1 MCLFDTT
8 QCSTSHVV
16 IIIILSNITL
26 QHHCIHCPLPA
37 FYNYFLSKMDA
48 QNQEVMKQHILEVMS
63 SRGLANS
70 TDPPFGTNQSSVLV
84 CPNVLSFS
92 TEYFLEKECTAEPL
106 VSAKKYPV

>member
-1 MCLFDTT
+1 MRLFNTT

-37 FYNYFLSKMDA
+37 FYDDFLSKMDA

-70 TDPPFGTNQSSVLV
+70 TDPPCGTNQSSVLV

-92 TEYFLEKECTAEPL
+92 TEYFLEKECTAETL
-106 VSAKKYPV
+106 V